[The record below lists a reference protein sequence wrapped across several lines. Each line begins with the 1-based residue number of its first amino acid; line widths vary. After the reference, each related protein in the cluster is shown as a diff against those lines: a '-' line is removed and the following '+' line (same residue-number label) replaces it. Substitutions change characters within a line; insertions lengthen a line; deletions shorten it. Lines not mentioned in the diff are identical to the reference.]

1 MLRLIINLFFLFL
14 YNFSFSQT
22 SELGRFTVN
31 VKNGCLPLEIEIVS
45 ENLDTSIS
53 VVQYDFDYNQTNN
66 LFNPSSSK
74 SHTYNSSGKYIIAQA
89 INQDGVEKIDI
100 LEIEAFEK
108 RDLIIDIKNCSNNSL
123 EINIDDNYY
132 DGYKLFIRGNFHE
145 YLSNGTN
152 LLDYSGL
159 LDNNNSVEGYI
170 IGEFDDNEKNCSKY
184 NFKIVPVNNNII
196 NIIDSVVL
204 SDDKTKFDLI
214 YNPEKSTK
222 YEILIDNNL
231 DSIYFTP
238 SFLYF
243 SHSSLE
249 FLNKSFNQRCIKIIK
264 KYGCGEPEIEDEI
277 CLIYLNAFEN
287 DNGINIEFNS
297 NDKYDSIAIYRDNII
312 INSLNDDEN
321 KFIDNNGIIKNK
333 EYCYQVVGYKSNK
346 KSLSNNFCIISNN
359 NYNPI
364 PIPNA
369 FTPNGDGLN
378 DFFKPFPLQVSDY
391 KMLIFNKYGEKV
403 FESNDINLGW
413 DGYFKGK
420 IIQDVYVY
428 KIELMKDNEMVF
440 INGKI
445 LLVK

>member
-1 MLRLIINLFFLFL
+1 MIKIKLAFVFLLIYSTSL
-14 YNFSFSQT
+14 SQT
-22 SELGRFTVN
+22 SNLGRFSIN
-31 VKNGCLPLEIEIVS
+31 LKQGCIPLEVEIIS
-45 ENLDTSIS
+45 ENLDSSVT
-53 VVQYDFDYNQTNN
+53 VVQYDFDYNLTNS
-66 LFNPSSSK
+66 LFNPSGSK
-74 SHTYNSSGKYIIAQA
+74 SNIYSDAGKFIIAQA

-100 LEIEAFEK
+100 IEIEAFEK
-108 RDLIIDIKNCSNNSL
+108 KDLNVDIINCSSNSL

-132 DGYKLFIRGNFHE
+132 DSYKLFIRGNFHE
-145 YLSNGTN
+145 YISNGTN
-152 LLDYSGL
+152 ILDYSGL
-159 LDNNNSVEGYI
+159 LDSNNSVEGYI
-170 IGEFDDNEKNCSKY
+170 IGVFDDNEKNCSKY
-184 NFKIVPVNNNII
+184 NFKVVPVNNNIT
-196 NIIDSVVL
+196 NIIDSVAL

-214 YNPEKSTK
+214 YNPEKSTY

-243 SHSSLE
+243 NHSTLD

-297 NDKYDSIAIYRDNII
+297 NDKYDSIAIYRDDVII
-312 INSLNDDEN
+312 HTTYQDEN
-321 KFIDNNGIIKNK
+321 KLTDNNGIIKNK

-346 KSLSNNFCIISNN
+346 KSLSNKFCLISNN

-369 FTPNGDGLN
+369 FSPNNDGLN
-378 DFFKPFPLQVSDY
+378 DVFKPFYSNVSGY
-391 KMLIFNKYGEKV
+391 KMYIFNKFGEKV
-403 FESNDINLGW
+403 FESNDINIGW

-420 IIQDVYVY
+420 IIQDSYVY
-428 KIELMKDNEMVF
+428 KIEFNKDNEQVY
-440 INGKI
+440 INGKF
-445 LLVK
+445 LLIK

>member
-1 MLRLIINLFFLFL
+1 M
-14 YNFSFSQT
+14 
-22 SELGRFTVN
+22 
-31 VKNGCLPLEIEIVS
+31 
-45 ENLDTSIS
+45 
-53 VVQYDFDYNQTNN
+53 
-66 LFNPSSSK
+66 
-74 SHTYNSSGKYIIAQA
+74 
-89 INQDGVEKIDI
+89 
-100 LEIEAFEK
+100 
-108 RDLIIDIKNCSNNSL
+108 
-123 EINIDDNYY
+123 
-132 DGYKLFIRGNFHE
+132 
-145 YLSNGTN
+145 
-152 LLDYSGL
+152 
-159 LDNNNSVEGYI
+159 
-170 IGEFDDNEKNCSKY
+170 
-184 NFKIVPVNNNII
+184 
-196 NIIDSVVL
+196 VL

-214 YNPEKSTK
+214 YNPEKSTN
-222 YEILIDNNL
+222 YEVLIDNNL